1 MFRNYLRTA
10 FRNLAKHWGFS
21 LLNVIGLT
29 VGMVAFFLIF
39 LYVRFELSYD
49 TMHSKGARIYRVICN
64 LQTPTETLPLN
75 QPSWAVAPHLVG
87 SLPEIEAAVRV
98 SQGDNWLVTQGDE
111 HFQQEDVAMVDSNFL
126 QVFDFPLLKGNR
138 ATALKEPNSV
148 VLTETTAKKFFGN
161 ADPMGK
167 PLLLT
172 RGKMHATVT
181 GVLKDIPDNSQIRAS
196 MLVSITT
203 VTRNRGGGGSI
214 DDQWGN
220 YGPQAYVLL
229 KPGADAALLT
239 KKFPAW
245 LEKMDGKEMHE
256 SHMIPTLLLER
267 LKDIYLRS
275 DRDDSKTGHI
285 TNVYIFSII
294 GAFILIIACINFV
307 NLTTARSAERAKE
320 VGIRKV
326 IGALRPQLARQ
337 FIGES
342 VILCLI
348 SWLLA
353 VLLAALLIHPFN
365 QLAGKIVSPGIFAH
379 PIDLLILLGI
389 AVLIGIAAGI
399 YPALVLS
406 SFQPVSVLK
415 GRFASGARGIILRKT
430 LVIVQFTIATALII
444 GTLVVWQQLNF
455 MRSQDLGFNQTQKM
469 VFDTRGDSAKLTL
482 KQEVMRVP
490 GVLSSAMSSSVPGTG
505 NPGAYSQIQNRKG
518 DMQVANLDLYFV
530 DFDYIPVLRM
540 KMIAGRAFS
549 RDFMTD
555 TTHSMILNEAAV
567 REFGYTSPEQAVGR
581 QFDQWGRK
589 GTIVGVVK
597 DFHFHGLQEVI
608 KPLSMRIEPQGC
620 DLLIVNVEGHNIPNT
635 VAAIE
640 RLWKQILPD
649 KPFSYFFLDEH
660 FDKQYRAEDR
670 FGRLFLYFAFLA
682 ILISCLGLMGLA
694 SYSTVQRTKEIGV
707 RKIVG
712 ASVRSIVVLLS
723 KDFLIL
729 VGISFLLAGPAAY
742 YFLHGWLQGFAYR
755 IPIYWWIFV
764 AAAITAMLV
773 ALLTV
778 SFQAVRAA
786 MANPVESL
794 RTE

>member
-49 TMHSKGARIYRVICN
+49 TMHSKGDRIYRIICN
-64 LQTPTETLPLN
+64 LQTPTETLTLN

-87 SLPEIEAAVRV
+87 QLPEIEAAVRV

-161 ADPMGK
+161 ANPMGK

-181 GVLKDIPDNSQIRAS
+181 GVLKDIPDNSQIKAS
-196 MLVSITT
+196 MLVSIST
-203 VTRNRGGGGSI
+203 VTRNNGGGRSI

-229 KPGADAALLT
+229 KPGTSAAQLQ

-245 LEKMDGKEMHE
+245 LEKMNGKEMHE
-256 SHMIPTLLLER
+256 SHMIPTLLLEKLR
-267 LKDIYLRS
+267 GIYLYS

-294 GAFILIIACINFV
+294 GAFILIIACINFI

-348 SWLLA
+348 SYLLA
-353 VLLAALLIHPFN
+353 ILLAALLIHPFN
-365 QLAGKIVSPGIFAH
+365 QLAGKIVSPGIFAR
-379 PIDLLILLGI
+379 PVDLLILLGI

-406 SFQPVSVLK
+406 SFQPAAVLK
-415 GRFASGARGIILRKT
+415 GRFASGTRGIVLRKT

-444 GTLVVWQQLNF
+444 GTLVVWQQLSF

-469 VFDTRGDSAKLTL
+469 VLDTRGDSAKLTL
-482 KQEVMRVP
+482 KQEVLRIP
-490 GVLSSAMSSSVPGTG
+490 GVLASAMSSSVPGTG
-505 NPGAYSQIQNRKG
+505 NPGAYSQIQNRRG

-530 DFDYIPVLRM
+530 DFDYIPVLKM

-567 REFGYTSPEQAVGR
+567 REFGYTSPEQALGR

-640 RLWKQILPD
+640 RLWKQMLPD

-660 FDKQYRAEDR
+660 FDTQYRAEDR

-712 ASVRSIVVLLS
+712 ASVSSIVVLLS

-729 VGISFLLAGPAAY
+729 VGISLLIAGPAAY

-764 AAAITAMLV
+764 SASITALLV

-794 RTE
+794 RSE

>member
-21 LLNVIGLT
+21 LLNIIGLT

-49 TMHSKGARIYRVICN
+49 TMHSKGDRIYRIICN
-64 LQTPTETLPLN
+64 LQTPTETLTLN
-75 QPSWAVAPHLVG
+75 EPSWAVAPHLAG
-87 SLPEIEAAVRV
+87 QLPEIEAAVRV

-138 ATALKEPNSV
+138 GTALKEPNSV

-196 MLVSITT
+196 MLVSIST
-203 VTRNRGGGGSI
+203 VTRNNGGGRSV

-229 KPGADAALLT
+229 KPGASASLLQR
-239 KKFPAW
+239 KFPAW
-245 LEKMDGKEMHE
+245 LEKMNGKEMHQ

-294 GAFILIIACINFV
+294 GAFILIIACINFI

-326 IGALRPQLARQ
+326 IGALKPQLARQ

-348 SWLLA
+348 SFLLA
-353 VLLAALLIHPFN
+353 VLLTALLIHPFN
-365 QLAGKIVSPGIFAH
+365 QLAGKIVSPGMFAQ
-379 PIDLLILLGI
+379 PTDLLILLGI
-389 AVLIGIAAGI
+389 AILIGIAAGF

-406 SFQPVSVLK
+406 GFQPVSVLK
-415 GRFASGARGIILRKT
+415 GRFATGTRGIFLRKA

-444 GTLVVWQQLNF
+444 GTLVVWQQLNY
-455 MRSQDLGFNQTQKM
+455 MRSQDLGFNQTQKL
-469 VFDTRGDSAKLTL
+469 VLDTRGDSARLTL
-482 KQEVMRVP
+482 KQEVLRLP
-490 GVLSSAMSSSVPGTG
+490 GVLSTAMSSSVPGTG
-505 NPGAYSQIQNRKG
+505 NPGAYSQIQNRRG

-530 DFDYIPVLRM
+530 DFDYIPVLKM
-540 KMIAGRAFS
+540 KMVAGRPFS
-549 RDFMTD
+549 REFMTD

-567 REFGYTSPEQAVGR
+567 REFGYTSPDQAVGR

-620 DLLIVNVEGHNIPNT
+620 DLLIVNVEGHNIPTT
-635 VAAIE
+635 VAAVE
-640 RLWKQILPD
+640 KLWKQLLPD

-729 VGISFLLAGPAAY
+729 VGIAFVLAGPAAY
-742 YFLHGWLQGFAYR
+742 YFLHAWLQGFAYR

-764 AAAITAMLV
+764 TAAVLALLV
-773 ALLTV
+773 AVLTV

-786 MANPVESL
+786 MANPVVSL
-794 RTE
+794 RAE

>member
-21 LLNVIGLT
+21 LLNIIGLT

-49 TMHSKGARIYRVICN
+49 SMHTKADRIYRIICD

-87 SLPEIEAAVRV
+87 QLPEIEAAVRV
-98 SQGDNWLVTQGDE
+98 TQGDNWLVTRGDE
-111 HFQQEDVAMVDSNFL
+111 HFQQDDVAMVDSNFL

-138 ATALKEPNSV
+138 QTALKEPNSV
-148 VLTETTAKKFFGN
+148 VLTEKTAKKFFGDAN
-161 ADPMGK
+161 PIGQS
-167 PLLLT
+167 LLLT
-172 RGKMHATVT
+172 RGNMNARVT

-196 MLVSITT
+196 MIVSIST
-203 VTRNRGGGGSI
+203 VTRSNGGGRSL

-229 KPGADAALLT
+229 KPGADPALLT
-239 KKFPAW
+239 KKFPAF

-256 SHMIPTLLLER
+256 SHMIPTLRLER
-267 LKDIYLRS
+267 LRDIYLRS
-275 DRDDSKTGHI
+275 DRDDSKAGHI
-285 TNVYIFSII
+285 TNVIIFSII
-294 GAFILIIACINFV
+294 GAFILLIACINFI

-342 VILCLI
+342 VIICLI
-348 SWLLA
+348 AFLLA
-353 VLLAALLIHPFN
+353 TGLAALLIHPFN
-365 QLAGKIVSPGIFAH
+365 QLAGKIVSPGIFSQ
-379 PIDLLILLGI
+379 PRDLSILLGI
-389 AVLIGIAAGI
+389 AILIGIAAGI

-415 GRFASGARGIILRKT
+415 GRFATGTRGIFLRKA

-444 GTLVVWQQLNF
+444 GTLVVWQQLSY
-455 MRSQDLGFNQTQKM
+455 MRNQDLGFNQTQKLIL
-469 VFDTRGDSAKLTL
+469 DTRGDSAKLTM
-482 KQEVMRVP
+482 KQELLRLP
-490 GVLSSAMSSSVPGTG
+490 GVLSAAMSSSVPGTG

-530 DFDYIPVLRM
+530 DFDYIPVLQM
-540 KMIAGRAFS
+540 KMVAGRAFS

-555 TTHSMILNEAAV
+555 TTNSMILNEAAV
-567 REFGYTSPEQAVGR
+567 KEFGYASPDQAVGR
-581 QFDQWGRK
+581 RFDQWGRK
-589 GTIVGVVK
+589 GNIIGVVK
-597 DFHFHGLQEVI
+597 DFHFHGLQDVI
-608 KPLSMRIEPQGC
+608 KPLSMRIEPGGC
-620 DLLIVNVEGHNIPNT
+620 DLIVANIDGHNIPT
-635 VAAIE
+635 TIASIE
-640 RLWKQILPD
+640 KMWKRILPD
-649 KPFSYFFLDEH
+649 RPFVYFFLDQH
-660 FDKQYRAEDR
+660 FDNQYRAEDR

-712 ASVRSIVVLLS
+712 ASVTRIVVLLS

-729 VGISFLLAGPAAY
+729 VGLSFVLAGPAAW
-742 YFLHGWLQGFAYR
+742 YFLHRWLEGFAYR
-755 IPIYWWIFV
+755 IPIYWWIF
-764 AAAITAMLV
+764 AAAGIVALLV
-773 ALLTV
+773 AVLTV

-786 MANPVESL
+786 MANPVDSL